1 MHISF
6 EQPLALILIPIG
18 IALIIW
24 ASRFFRTV
32 NKNKKNRR
40 TAMRVV
46 IFTLVVLALAG
57 VSISMISKQ
66 ASTVF
71 LVDCSDSMKASI
83 GTVETFV
90 EKQIEHMPDKN
101 QVAVVAFGSDTKVAQ
116 FMTKEKSYAGIE
128 DKPVS
133 TATDI
138 EGALTTALSL
148 FPEGGGKRIVLISDG
163 IENEGDML
171 SMANSIDSEGVEI
184 DVLPVTEQVSD
195 EVYIDDLT
203 VPDTIKIG
211 DKYAVTVKVMSN
223 IKTEAD
229 VSLFLG
235 RKLKGQEHV
244 TVNVGENSFVFYDEA
259 DDTGTRNYRAE
270 IVPYKDTTTV
280 NNEYSAFAQIDVKDR
295 VLIIE
300 GKKGEADSLVAAVD
314 AGGVAYD
321 VVTPTGAPSSINDM
335 IEYKSIILAN
345 VYYDDLKSGFTNNI
359 ESYVKNY
366 AGGLMIV
373 GGEDSYALGGYKN
386 TVLEELSPVALEPEG
401 ENNIPK
407 MAFYMVID
415 HSGSMDTPASDN
427 VNITSLDLAKSA
439 ARKSLDSLRDT
450 DEVGVLAFDDK
461 YQWVV
466 EPTELNDRETVA
478 DEIGSIKIEGG
489 TSIYPALKEAVDKI
503 KGSDAAIKHV
513 VLLTDGE
520 DEFTNYGDV
529 LKEIGDNGITLSTVA
544 IGPDSATGIMKYLAN
559 EGGGRYYYTDVN
571 TGLPRIFAKEVYLAC
586 NEYIINE
593 EFVPVIASDD
603 ESIRALSDGCP
614 SLMGYIAT
622 SMKSTSKEL
631 LKTGRGDPL
640 LASWQYGLGHVIAWT
655 SDGSGEWTGNW
666 ASWDKYPEFIRNLI
680 DSSIANVDLDGD
692 VVKAEQKGS
701 KGVITYETK
710 EYSAD
715 TKIEAIVTDE
725 EGNESK
731 VNLSAKTPGHYEAEI
746 NTDKIGVYNIA
757 VTNSNKD
764 GIVKS
769 ANTATAMQYSPEYR
783 FYEDTNGLDK
793 LVSLCDGVKLDFKS
807 KVFKKMPSAAVKD
820 KDITDFLLIL
830 ALLLF
835 MYDVICRRL
844 NVSLYDKVQVRFA
857 DRMSKKKAETAQNV
871 SDDSSVSKSIKEE
884 SKRVDIS
891 ETKDDIEVK
900 VKEPKKAKKVKEPK
914 KTKQPKEEPKKPAGL
929 DTAALLKKQQSR
941 KR

>member
-1 MHISF
+1 MHISL
-6 EQPLALILIPIG
+6 EQPLALILIPLG
-18 IALIIW
+18 VALIIW
-24 ASRFFRTV
+24 MSGFFRTV
-32 NKNKKNRR
+32 NKNKKNRKV
-40 TAMRVV
+40 AMRVV
-46 IFTLVVLALAG
+46 IYTLVVLALSG
-57 VSISMISKQ
+57 ISVSLISKQ
-66 ASTVF
+66 SSTVF

-83 GTVETFV
+83 GAVETFV
-90 EKQIEHMPDKN
+90 EKQVEHMPDKN
-101 QVAVVAFGSDTKVAQ
+101 QYAVVAFGSDTKVTQ
-116 FMTKEKSYAGIE
+116 FMTKEKSYPGIS
-128 DKPVS
+128 DNPIT

-138 EGALTTALSL
+138 EGAITQALSL

-171 SMANSIDSEGVEI
+171 SMANSIDSAGVEI
-184 DVLPVTEQVSD
+184 DVLPVTEQISD

-223 IKTEAD
+223 VKTEAD

-244 TVNVGENSFVFYDEA
+244 TINVGENSFVFYDEA
-259 DDTGTRNYRAE
+259 KDTGTRNYRAE
-270 IVPYKDTTTV
+270 IVPLKDTTTI
-280 NNEYSAFAQIDVKDR
+280 NNEYSAFAQIEVKDR

-300 GKKGEADSLVAAVD
+300 GEKGEADSLAAAVN

-321 VVTPTGAPSSINDM
+321 VVTPTGAPSTINDM
-335 IEYKSIILAN
+335 LEYKSIILAN
-345 VYYDDLKSGFTNNI
+345 VYYDDLKSGFTSNI

-366 AGGLMIV
+366 AGGLIIV
-373 GGEDSYALGGYKN
+373 GGEDSYALGAYKG

-415 HSGSMDTPASDN
+415 HSGSMAATASDN

-439 ARKSLDSLRDT
+439 ARKALDSLRDT

-466 EPTELNDRETVA
+466 EPTELSDRDTIA
-478 DEIGSIKIEGG
+478 DEIGSIQIEGG
-489 TSIYPALKEAVDKI
+489 TSIYPALKEAADKI
-503 KGSDAAIKHV
+503 KNSDAAIKHI

-520 DEFTNYGDV
+520 DDFTDYSDV
-529 LKEIGDNGITLSTVA
+529 LKQINDNGVTLSTVA
-544 IGPDSATGIMKYLAN
+544 IGPESATGIMKYLAN
-559 EGGGRYYYTDVN
+559 EGGGRYYYTDIN

-603 ESIRALSDGCP
+603 ESIRALSEGTP
-614 SLMGYIAT
+614 SLLGYIAT

-640 LASWQYGLGHVIAWT
+640 LASWQYGLGRVYAWT

-666 ASWDKYPEFIRNLI
+666 ASWDKYPEFMRNLI

-692 VVKAEQKGS
+692 VVKAEQKGN

-710 EYSAD
+710 EYSSD
-715 TKIEAIVTDE
+715 TRIEAIVTDE

-731 VNLSAKTPGHYEAEI
+731 VTLTAKTPGHYEAEI
-746 NTDKIGVYNIA
+746 DTDKIGVYNIA

-793 LVSLCDGVKLDFKS
+793 LVTLCDGVKLDFKS
-807 KVFKKMPSAAVKD
+807 KVFKKMPSASVKD
-820 KDITDFLLIL
+820 KDITDFLLVL
-830 ALLLF
+830 ALILF

-844 NVSLYDKVQVRFA
+844 NISIYDSVANKLAAGKKRREDKVAAVETVSGISSDNVEA
-857 DRMSKKKAETAQNV
+857 DTK
-871 SDDSSVSKSIKEE
+871 SVKEE
-884 SKRVDIS
+884 VNAS
-891 ETKDDIEVK
+891 
-900 VKEPKKAKKVKEPK
+900 VKEEKPKKTRKPKKVKESEK
-914 KTKQPKEEPKKPAGL
+914 PKEEPKKPAGL
-929 DTAALLKKQQSR
+929 DTATLLKKQQNR

>member
-24 ASRFFRTV
+24 VSSFFRTV

-57 VSISMISKQ
+57 ISISVISKQ

-71 LVDCSDSMKASI
+71 LVDCSDSMKASV
-83 GTVETFV
+83 GAVETFV

-138 EGALTTALSL
+138 EGAITTALSL

-171 SMANSIDSEGVEI
+171 SMANSIDSAGVEI

-223 IKTEAD
+223 VKTEAD

-244 TVNVGENSFVFYDEA
+244 KVNVGENSFVFYDEA
-259 DDTGTRNYRAE
+259 EDTGTRNYRAE

-295 VLIIE
+295 VLIVE
-300 GKKGEADSLVAAVD
+300 GKKGEADSLAAAVN

-321 VVTPTGAPSSINDM
+321 IVTPTGAPSSINDM
-335 IEYKSIILAN
+335 IGYKSIILAN

-366 AGGLMIV
+366 AGGLLIV

-461 YQWVV
+461 FQWVV

-489 TSIYPALKEAVDKI
+489 TSIYPALKEAVDRI
-503 KGSDAAIKHV
+503 KESDAAIKHV

-520 DEFTNYGDV
+520 DDYVNYGDV
-529 LKEIGDNGITLSTVA
+529 LDEINGNGITLSTVA
-544 IGPDSATGIMKYLAN
+544 IGPESATGIMKYLAN

-603 ESIRALSDGCP
+603 DSIKALSEGCP

-710 EYSAD
+710 EYSED

-731 VNLSAKTPGHYEAEI
+731 INLNAKTPGHYEAEI

-793 LVSLCDGVKLDFKS
+793 LVALCDGVKLDFKS
-807 KVFKKMPSAAVKD
+807 KVFKKMPSSTLKD
-820 KDITDFLLIL
+820 KNITDFLLIL

-844 NVSLYDKVQVRFA
+844 NISLYDKVAVKFAVRR
-857 DRMSKKKAETAQNV
+857 DKKKAETAQNV

-914 KTKQPKEEPKKPAGL
+914 KGKKSKEEAPKPAGL
-929 DTAALLKKQQSR
+929 DTAALLKKQQNR

>member
-24 ASRFFRTV
+24 VSRFFRTV

-57 VSISMISKQ
+57 ISISMISKQ

-71 LVDCSDSMKASI
+71 LVDCSDSMKASV
-83 GTVETFV
+83 GAVETFV

-138 EGALTTALSL
+138 EGAITTALSL

-171 SMANSIDSEGVEI
+171 SMANSIDSAGVEI

-223 IKTEAD
+223 VKTEAD

-244 TVNVGENSFVFYDEA
+244 KVNVGENSFVFYDEA
-259 DDTGTRNYRAE
+259 EDTGTRNYRAE

-295 VLIIE
+295 VLIVE
-300 GKKGEADSLVAAVD
+300 GKKGEADSLAAAVN

-321 VVTPTGAPSSINDM
+321 IVTPTGAPSSINDM
-335 IEYKSIILAN
+335 IGYKSIILAN

-366 AGGLMIV
+366 AGGLLIV

-461 YQWVV
+461 FQWVV

-478 DEIGSIKIEGG
+478 DDIGSIKIEGG
-489 TSIYPALKEAVDKI
+489 TSIYPALKEAVDRI
-503 KGSDAAIKHV
+503 KESDAAIKHV

-520 DEFTNYGDV
+520 DDYVNYGDV
-529 LKEIGDNGITLSTVA
+529 LDEINGNGITLSTVA
-544 IGPDSATGIMKYLAN
+544 IGPESATGIMKYLAN

-603 ESIRALSDGCP
+603 DSIKALSEGCP

-710 EYSAD
+710 EYSED

-731 VNLSAKTPGHYEAEI
+731 INLNAKTPGHYEAEI

-807 KVFKKMPSAAVKD
+807 KVFKKMPSSTLKD
-820 KDITDFLLIL
+820 KNITDFLLIL

-844 NVSLYDKVQVRFA
+844 NISLYDKVAVKFSVR
-857 DRMSKKKAETAQNV
+857 RSKKKEEAIKREAV
-871 SDDSSVSKSIKEE
+871 SNKASKSVKEE
-884 SKRVDIS
+884 PKAAVVGDAKESSD
-891 ETKDDIEVK
+891 VK
-900 VKEPKKAKKVKEPK
+900 VKESKKAKKVKE
-914 KTKQPKEEPKKPAGL
+914 
-929 DTAALLKKQQSR
+929 
-941 KR
+941 